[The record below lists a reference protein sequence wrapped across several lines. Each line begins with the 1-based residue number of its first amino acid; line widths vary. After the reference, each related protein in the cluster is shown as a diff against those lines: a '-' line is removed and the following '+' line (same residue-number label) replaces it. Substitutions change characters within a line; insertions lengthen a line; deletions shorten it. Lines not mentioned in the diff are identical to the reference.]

1 MSLFD
6 PQQFNQTRYL
16 VLLASKP
23 ARKQSHGRVWTV
35 RGDAFMVNTDSRIVT
50 VTSIA
55 GWLQD
60 AGLLKQGPF
69 RASGGYYLVPT
80 GTGLEKLD
88 EKLRGAA
95 VHGT

>member
-1 MSLFD
+1 MTVVEDKRFTQ
-6 PQQFNQTRYL
+6 PRYL

-23 ARKQSHGRVWTV
+23 PRKQAHGRVWTV

-60 AGLLKQGPF
+60 AGLMKLGPF
-69 RASGGYYLVPT
+69 RAAGGYYLVPT
-80 GTGLEKLD
+80 GDGLNKLD
-88 EKLRGAA
+88 EKLRGSS
-95 VHGT
+95 T

>member
-1 MSLFD
+1 MAEFD
-6 PQQFNQTRYL
+6 ERRFNQPRYL

-23 ARKQSHGRVWTV
+23 TRKQAHGRVWTV

-60 AGLLKQGPF
+60 AGLMERGPF

-80 GTGLEKLD
+80 ADGLAELD
-88 EKLRGAA
+88 ARLRAA
-95 VHGT
+95 AS